1 MQHETVIE
9 AFVAATRRPQQLF
22 IAALIQHLT
31 ISARDHY
38 DSAEAATKLSL
49 ANEAIHR
56 LAGHLRTIL
65 ESDAPIE
72 DWRIAQIDNLLSQLH
87 PANLARLAETLRD

>member
-1 MQHETVIE
+1 MQHETLIE
-9 AFVAATRRPQQLF
+9 VFVTATRKPQQLF
-22 IAALIQHLT
+22 IAALLHHLT

-38 DSAEAATKLSL
+38 DSPEAATKLSL

>member
-9 AFVAATRRPQQLF
+9 AFVTATRRPQQLF
-22 IAALIQHLT
+22 IAALIHHLT

-72 DWRIAQIDNLLSQLH
+72 DWRIAQIENLLSQVH
-87 PANLARLAETLRD
+87 SANLVRLAEILRN